1 MGKRILLVEDDKY
14 IALALK
20 IRLQAEGFQV
30 AVVNDKAAAFRE
42 AGQQLP
48 DIALIDFNLPDG
60 TGFEVMGEFSSN
72 ERTASVMNIIMTASK
87 QPGLRIEAM
96 TAGAIDYFEKP
107 FKSAELIACIQM
119 LAQRAATD
127 ESNSPQAAV

>member
-20 IRLQAEGFQV
+20 IRLQAEGYQV
-30 AVVNDKAAAFRE
+30 AVVNDKAAAFHE

-60 TGFEVMGEFSSN
+60 TGFEVMGEFTGNS
-72 ERTASVMNIIMTASK
+72 RTASVMNIIMTASK
-87 QPGLRIEAM
+87 QPGLRNKAIS
-96 TAGAIDYFEKP
+96 AGAIDYFEKP
-107 FKSAELIACIQM
+107 FKSADLIACIQS
-119 LAQRAATD
+119 LASDAALD
-127 ESNSPQAAV
+127 GMAP

>member
-30 AVVNDKAAAFRE
+30 SVVNDKATAFLE
-42 AGQQLP
+42 AGQQPP

-60 TGFEVMGEFSSN
+60 TGFEVMGGFISD
-72 ERTASVMNIIMTASK
+72 ERTSSVMNIIMTASK
-87 QPGLRIEAM
+87 QPGLRGQAM

-107 FKSAELIACIQM
+107 FKSAELISCIQS
-119 LAQRAATD
+119 LARRPACDGLAG
-127 ESNSPQAAV
+127 